1 MSKKSIGKKPLNNG
15 EIMDKTIKRD
25 EKGKI
30 QKGVV
35 LNPNGRPKGALSW
48 SSMLRKTAEEDY
60 GVKDDGT
67 KVSKMEAIAK
77 KMLELAIAG
86 DVQAIKEFGD
96 RLDGKAKQQIEGDL
110 KLTLSSLRDKYVK

>member
-1 MSKKSIGKKPLNNG
+1 MSKKSIGKKPEITG
-15 EIMDKTIKRD
+15 EKQGIRD
-25 EKGKI
+25 AKGKI
-30 QKGVV
+30 LPGVS
-35 LNPNGRPKGALSW
+35 LNPAGRPKGSLSW
-48 SSMLRKTAEEDY
+48 SSMLRKTAEEDC
-60 GVKDDGT
+60 GIKEDGT

-77 KMLELAIAG
+77 KMLELALAG